1 MNRIV
6 PVLEKSLLS
15 RDAFRVINL
24 IICLLYFMPSTFN
37 VTNIPMKIA
46 FAWGGIIVLYEVF
59 IKKNFFKMRFSWLL
73 IGAMISFIL
82 TIIINRENFLI
93 PSIYIFGYLLITL
106 IVIFPADFSQS
117 EEEKKKKMVYFN
129 NVFIIIIFLA
139 ALISIYQ
146 FIFLISY
153 HVPTGTP
160 GLLARQGFIEHRLF
174 GVYTSPNVGAMFGY
188 TSIILS
194 LISVLISK
202 ITKTI
207 RVFYM
212 MNFIV
217 QIFYITLS
225 SSRGAQVVI
234 CSFLVL
240 FLLLFANSKFRK
252 SIREVLPVKIKWMVS
267 ILLVLLVYFSFGTN
281 YAKDFLA
288 TIPVSIDRKVEVI
301 ESNESDKTP
310 LPEKEV
316 ILQHSSDNSEISA
329 GRFTIWK
336 AALKVIR
343 PTLLF
348 GYGETDFYGNSD
360 AKFLKKVDLDTTDV
374 NELKRAHGNM
384 HNGFLQVLVSS
395 GIIAFI
401 CIYAFYVLNIFS
413 LLKTFFR
420 SKVNYAFLGIVLI
433 FILSI
438 FIDEMVEAHVL
449 FNKRDVISIVFWYY
463 LGSISY
469 LYLKKGE
476 LI

>member
-93 PSIYIFGYLLITL
+93 PSIYNLGYLLITL

>member
-82 TIIINRENFLI
+82 TIIINRENFFI
-93 PSIYIFGYLLITL
+93 PSIYNFGYLLITL

-469 LYLKKGE
+469 LYLKKE
-476 LI
+476 N

>member
-82 TIIINRENFLI
+82 TIIINIVNFLI
-93 PSIYIFGYLLITL
+93 PSIYNFGYLLMTWIG
-106 IVIFPADFSQS
+106 IFPADFSQM

-469 LYLKKGE
+469 LYLKKE
-476 LI
+476 N

>member
-82 TIIINRENFLI
+82 TIIINREIFLI
-93 PSIYIFGYLLITL
+93 PSIYNFGYLLITL

-469 LYLKKGE
+469 LYLKKE
-476 LI
+476 N

>member
-82 TIIINRENFLI
+82 TIIINIENFLI
-93 PSIYIFGYLLITL
+93 PSIYNFGYLLITL

-469 LYLKKGE
+469 LYLKKE
-476 LI
+476 N

>member
-82 TIIINRENFLI
+82 TIIINSENFLI
-93 PSIYIFGYLLITL
+93 PSIYNFGYLLITL

-469 LYLKKGE
+469 LYLKKE
-476 LI
+476 N